1 MAPLRLNIVRF
12 GIMITITMIDDKITL
27 MTVMIRIVVGAAV
40 MLKITAVILLG
51 SIFFFFFLQ
60 VSKHILKNLL
70 IWRSDHL

>member
-1 MAPLRLNIVRF
+1 MASLRLNIVRF

-51 SIFFFFFLQ
+51 SIFFFFYKLVSTFLR
-60 VSKHILKNLL
+60 IC
-70 IWRSDHL
+70 

>member
-1 MAPLRLNIVRF
+1 MASLRLNIVRF

-51 SIFFFFFLQ
+51 SIFFFFT
-60 VSKHILKNLL
+60 S
-70 IWRSDHL
+70 

>member
-51 SIFFFFFLQ
+51 SIICFCFFYKLVSTFLR
-60 VSKHILKNLL
+60 IC
-70 IWRSDHL
+70 

>member
-1 MAPLRLNIVRF
+1 MASLRLNIVRF

-51 SIFFFFFLQ
+51 SIICVFFT
-60 VSKHILKNLL
+60 I
-70 IWRSDHL
+70 

>member
-1 MAPLRLNIVRF
+1 MASLRLNIVRF

-51 SIFFFFFLQ
+51 SIIFFFFLQ
-60 VSKHILKNLL
+60 FSKHILKNLL